1 MAIGKSAGRLF
12 GAVTGK
18 VIRTGADALAGATG
32 SKFIEEVGVAAQALS
47 EKSGDIVGRAADG
60 VGGTVRGLVSGDR
73 DMTRAGIEE
82 AGGAATE
89 TVVSMVQGV
98 VGTVQEGANVVHGIR
113 HGDHEGAR
121 QAARN
126 LAKGMVVG
134 SVSVGTIDGLSVE
147 TPEGEPKR
155 RP

>member
-1 MAIGKSAGRLF
+1 
-12 GAVTGK
+12 
-18 VIRTGADALAGATG
+18 
-32 SKFIEEVGVAAQALS
+32 
-47 EKSGDIVGRAADG
+47 
-60 VGGTVRGLVSGDR
+60 
-73 DMTRAGIEE
+73 
-82 AGGAATE
+82 
-89 TVVSMVQGV
+89 
-98 VGTVQEGANVVHGIR
+98 VQEGANVVHGIR

-147 TPEGEPKR
+147 VPENDPKR